1 MPDTERIARGVYLVG
16 GPQISHTEDATSFV
30 IDFGGESVMIDCGT
44 GRSLK
49 TILANMTHKILLHVL
64 QPRKRKFL
72 SVQFNNNRGKVVQ
85 VVSPSAIQDNMNTQK
100 GKRN

>member
-49 TILANMTHKILLHVL
+49 TILANTQDPSSYTPTAKKEVL
-64 QPRKRKFL
+64 I
-72 SVQFNNNRGKVVQ
+72 S
-85 VVSPSAIQDNMNTQK
+85 SIQ
-100 GKRN
+100 

>member
-30 IDFGGESVMIDCGT
+30 IDFGWESVMIDCGA

-49 TILANMTHKILLHVL
+49 TILANMTHKILLHIL
-64 QPRKRKFL
+64 QPRKRKF
-72 SVQFNNNRGKVVQ
+72 
-85 VVSPSAIQDNMNTQK
+85 
-100 GKRN
+100 

>member
-30 IDFGGESVMIDCGT
+30 IDFGGESVMIDCGA

-49 TILANMTHKILLHVL
+49 TILANMTHKILLHIL
-64 QPRKRKFL
+64 QPRKRKF
-72 SVQFNNNRGKVVQ
+72 
-85 VVSPSAIQDNMNTQK
+85 
-100 GKRN
+100 